1 MMIIAILLFAIILF
15 LSWTLFT
22 LVHNRMT
29 LNTVEKI
36 NCILRITLLL
46 IITFMVLILAKT
58 ITVY

>member
-46 IITFMVLILAKT
+46 ITTFMVLILAKT
-58 ITVY
+58 ITLY

>member
-15 LSWTLFT
+15 LIWTLFT

-46 IITFMVLILAKT
+46 IITFMTLILAKT

>member
-58 ITVY
+58 ITLY

>member
-58 ITVY
+58 ITMY

>member
-1 MMIIAILLFAIILF
+1 MIIAILLFATILF

-29 LNTVEKI
+29 LNTVEEI
-36 NCILRITLLL
+36 NCILRIILML
-46 IITFMVLILAKT
+46 IITFMTLILAKT

>member
-1 MMIIAILLFAIILF
+1 MIIIAILLFAIILF

-58 ITVY
+58 TMY

>member
-1 MMIIAILLFAIILF
+1 MMIIAILLFATILF

-36 NCILRITLLL
+36 NCILRIILML
-46 IITFMVLILAKT
+46 IVTFMTLILAKT
-58 ITVY
+58 ITLY

>member
-15 LSWTLFT
+15 LIWTLFT